1 MIGEEELPFNR
12 KTAIF
17 FYCCQGF
24 GKTTTTKLL
33 LRCLVIPLKFVVVK
47 ISSEKWQEDPDVG
60 KFAKL
65 LTGVIAGAANPWLLA
80 RTSEQSQ
87 IHPEFTFFPLRI
99 YVYQMPGVG
108 SARECHFQGVIR
120 WVYSLSVALKGVTV
134 NKSTVMTETDAVAL
148 KTATTFNY
156 FHLPQVSSC

>member
-1 MIGEEELPFNR
+1 MQNQYPTVLKRKPKQPAVKQGDGEEELPFNR

-47 ISSEKWQEDPDVG
+47 ISSKKWQEDPDVG
-60 KFAKL
+60 KFAKP

-87 IHPEFTFFPLRI
+87 IHPEFTFFFSGSMSI
-99 YVYQMPGVG
+99 KCQGWGVLG
-108 SARECHFQGVIR
+108 SVIFR
-120 WVYSLSVALKGVTV
+120 VSLGEYTV
-134 NKSTVMTETDAVAL
+134 LV
-148 KTATTFNY
+148 
-156 FHLPQVSSC
+156 